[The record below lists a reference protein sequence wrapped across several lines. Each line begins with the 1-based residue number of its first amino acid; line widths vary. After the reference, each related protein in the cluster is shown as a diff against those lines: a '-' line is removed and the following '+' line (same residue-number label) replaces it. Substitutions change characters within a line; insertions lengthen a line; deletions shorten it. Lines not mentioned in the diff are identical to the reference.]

1 MDIYNL
7 CVNLNKYDIGTEK
20 QDGCEW
26 LIKCSAFEFTVTV
39 SLALIMIWLV
49 GGSCITHVDRY
60 LEKRPC
66 EEEIV
71 E

>member
-20 QDGCEW
+20 QDRG
-26 LIKCSAFEFTVTV
+26 LIKWSAFEFTVTV
-39 SLALIMIWLV
+39 SLALIMNCLV
-49 GGSCITHVDRY
+49 GGSCIAHVDRY
-60 LEKRPC
+60 LDKRPS